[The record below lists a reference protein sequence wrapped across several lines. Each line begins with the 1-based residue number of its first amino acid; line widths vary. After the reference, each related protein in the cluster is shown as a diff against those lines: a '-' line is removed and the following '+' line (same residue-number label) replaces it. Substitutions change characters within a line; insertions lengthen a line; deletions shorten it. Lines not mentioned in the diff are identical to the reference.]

1 VEASERVVQSTPER
15 AAVEES
21 ALALAA
27 AGIPHRVEA
36 VPGGWRLLVAAG
48 DAAAG
53 AAVLDAC
60 ARDVR
65 DTAPVPAVPDAGGW
79 WIGPAVAAALI
90 AFHRLTGGQWNAT
103 GSAAAVRIAAG
114 EWWRVVTALTLHA
127 GPAHVLGNAV
137 ASVVFVGAVGR
148 LLGAGVGLWAVLLAG
163 AAGNAANA
171 LLRGPGHDSLGA
183 STAVFAA
190 LGVLAGLQLVR
201 RLRGGAGGPR
211 PWMVIAASL
220 ALLGLLG
227 TAQGADVTAHLFGL
241 LAGAPIGAVAALLR
255 PPGRVAQGLLAV
267 AALAAV
273 VACWG
278 LALGAAAARR

>member
-1 VEASERVVQSTPER
+1 VAVEASERVVRSTPER
-15 AAVEES
+15 AEVEES

-60 ARDVR
+60 ARDAR
-65 DTAPVPAVPDAGGW
+65 EAAPASAVPDAGGW
-79 WIGPAVAAALI
+79 WIGVAVAAALI
-90 AFHRLTGGQWNAT
+90 AFHRLTGGGWAAA
-103 GSAAAVRIAAG
+103 GSASAARIAAG

-127 GPAHVLGNAV
+127 GPAHLLANAV

-148 LLGAGVGLWAVLLAG
+148 VLGAGVGLWAVLLAG
-163 AAGNAANA
+163 AAGNTANSW
-171 LLRGPGHDSLGA
+171 LRGAGHDSLGA
-183 STAVFAA
+183 STAVFGA
-190 LGVLAGLQLVR
+190 LGILAGFQLAR
-201 RLRGGAGGPR
+201 RLRGDRSGLA

-227 TAQGADVTAHLFGL
+227 TAKGSDVTAHLFGL
-241 LAGAPIGAVAALLR
+241 LAGAPLGAAGALLGA
-255 PPGRVAQGLLAV
+255 PGRGTQAFLVVTAFT
-267 AALAAV
+267 AV

-278 LALGAAAARR
+278 FAVG